1 MITNEDTTDAMRQ
14 ELQSGFEGELIAAQ
28 DPNYDEARKVYNAMI
43 DRRPALI
50 ARCASARDVART
62 IAFARAHDLPLA
74 VRGGGHN
81 GAGLGICDDGVV
93 ADLSPLREIT
103 VDPRTRTARVGGGC
117 TWGQVDRATHAHG
130 LATPS
135 GIISTTGVGGLTLGG
150 GIGYLTR
157 RYGLTIDNLLEADLV
172 LADGTPVRASAD
184 ENPDLFWA
192 IRGGGGNFGVA
203 TSFQFALHPV
213 STVLAGPT
221 FWPLEQTQEVMRA
234 YREFLPNA
242 PRELNGFLALLTV
255 PPAPPFPEELHFR
268 KVCGIVWCYLGPAE
282 QAPDVL
288 APMLEVGKPLMH
300 AVGPMPYPDLQ
311 GMFDALYPPGLQWYW
326 RADFVGELPEE
337 AIERHAE
344 FGAGLP
350 TLHSSMHLYPIDAA
364 AHDVGSTETA
374 FSYRDANWAQ
384 VIVGVDPDPA
394 NADAIRQWTV
404 DYWQA
409 THPYSAGGSYINFL
423 MDEGQDRV
431 RASYGDNYQRLAEVK
446 AAYDPDNVFRVNQNI
461 APQA

>member
-1 MITNEDTTDAMRQ
+1 MTINEVPAEGMRR
-14 ELQSGFEGELIAAQ
+14 ELQSGFAGELIAPQ
-28 DPNYDEARKVYNAMI
+28 DADCDEARKVYNAMI

-50 ARCASARDVART
+50 ARCADAQDVARA
-62 IAFARAHDLPLA
+62 IGFARAHDLPLA

-93 ADLSPLREIT
+93 ADLSLLREIT

-117 TWGQVDRATHAHG
+117 TWGQIDRATHAHG

-135 GIISTTGVGGLTLGG
+135 GFISTTGVGGLTLGG

-157 RYGLTIDNLLEADLV
+157 CCGLTIDNLLEADLV
-172 LADGTPVRASAD
+172 LADGTPARASAD

-221 FWPLEQTQEVMRA
+221 FWPLEQTQQVMRA

-282 QAPDVL
+282 QAPDAL

-300 AVGPMPYPDLQ
+300 AVGPMPYPDFQ
-311 GMFDALYPPGLQWYW
+311 RMFDALYPPGLQWYW
-326 RADFVGELPEE
+326 RADFVRELSDE
-337 AIERHAE
+337 AIDRHAAFAE
-344 FGAGLP
+344 RLP
-350 TLHSSMHLYPIDAA
+350 TLHSTMHLYPIDGA
-364 AHDVGSTETA
+364 AHDIGPADTA

-394 NADAIRQWTV
+394 NAGAIRQWTV
-404 DYWQA
+404 DYWEA
-409 THPYSAGGSYINFL
+409 THPYAAGGGYINFL
-423 MDEGQDRV
+423 IDEGQDHV
-431 RASYGDNYQRLAEVK
+431 RASYRDNYQRLAEVK
-446 AAYDPDNVFRVNQNI
+446 ADNDPDNVFRVNQNI
-461 APQA
+461 APQG